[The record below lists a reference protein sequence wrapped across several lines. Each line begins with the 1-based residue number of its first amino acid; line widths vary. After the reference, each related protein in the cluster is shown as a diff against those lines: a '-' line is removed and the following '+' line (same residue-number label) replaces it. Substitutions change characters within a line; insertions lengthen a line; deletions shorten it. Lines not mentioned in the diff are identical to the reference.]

1 VRIGHHFNP
10 AFLRFFGELLLGVLV
25 LAFGLEMLAVVRA
38 KYRDLAV
45 QPRWR
50 GLLYWGIAI
59 ALALA
64 LLVWLL
70 WRDAHRGQV

>member
-1 VRIGHHFNP
+1 VRVGHHFNP

-25 LAFGLEMLAVVRA
+25 FALSLELLAVLRA

-50 GLLYWGIAI
+50 GLLYWGIAL
-59 ALALA
+59 AFALA
-64 LLVWLL
+64 LLIWLL
-70 WRDAHRGQV
+70 WSGWHRR

>member
-1 VRIGHHFNP
+1 MRIGHHLNP
-10 AFLRFFGELLLGVLV
+10 AFLRFFGELLLGVLIF
-25 LAFGLEMLAVVRA
+25 AFGLEVLAVVRA

-64 LLVWLL
+64 LFIWLL
-70 WRDAHRGQV
+70 WRGRR

>member
-1 VRIGHHFNP
+1 MRIGHHFNP
-10 AFLRFFGELLLGVLV
+10 AFLRFFAELLLGVLV
-25 LAFGLEMLAVVRA
+25 FALGIEILAVVRA

-59 ALALA
+59 ALGLA

-70 WRDAHRGQV
+70 WSDGHRR